1 MVSIMKICIVSNFSD
16 NFDEGLR
23 NVARSLYA
31 ALKKNHDVKK
41 VNYYS
46 IPDLISIRQ
55 FNPDIIHFVLSPTV
69 YGLVLAKFTSL
80 LNKNSKT
87 IISATNCSIP
97 EWRILKILKLLK
109 VDLVL
114 VQTKLTED
122 FFKSLGFP
130 TKYFFNSVDIDKFR
144 PMDDSQK
151 TKLRLKYKIPVEK
164 FVLLHVAS
172 LTRQRNLDM
181 LMEIQDDKNQVLII
195 GRENEKI
202 DLNVFEKLNQK
213 GCKVWLKHFQNIEE
227 VYNLSDCYVFPS
239 KEKNACI
246 ETPLSVL
253 EAMACNLPVITTN
266 FGSIPIL
273 FQEENGLFFI
283 EEPGDISKILEN
295 ISEVNV
301 NNREKILPFAVDNYL
316 IDLLTL
322 YGEVLNTF

>member
-1 MVSIMKICIVSNFSD
+1 MVSIMKICVVSNFSD

-46 IPDLISIRQ
+46 IPDLLSIRQ
-55 FNPDIIHFVLSPTV
+55 FNPDVIHFVLSPTV

-283 EEPGDISKILEN
+283 EEPGDISKILEH

>member
-1 MVSIMKICIVSNFSD
+1 MVSIMKICVVSNFSD

-46 IPDLISIRQ
+46 IPDLLSIRQ
-55 FNPDIIHFVLSPTV
+55 FNPDIIHFVLSPTI

>member
-46 IPDLISIRQ
+46 IPDLLSIRQ

-266 FGSIPIL
+266 FGSIPSL

>member
-46 IPDLISIRQ
+46 IPDLLSIRQ
-55 FNPDIIHFVLSPTV
+55 FNPDIIHFVLSPTI

>member
-1 MVSIMKICIVSNFSD
+1 MVSIMKICIVINFSD

>member
-1 MVSIMKICIVSNFSD
+1 MKICVVSNFSD

-46 IPDLISIRQ
+46 IRDLLSIRQ
-55 FNPDIIHFVLSPTV
+55 FNPNIIHFVLSPTV
-69 YGLVLAKFTSL
+69 YGLALAKFTSL

-97 EWRILKILKLLK
+97 EWRILKILKFLK

-114 VQTKLTED
+114 VQTKETEN

-130 TKYFFNSVDIDKFR
+130 TKFLFNSVDTDKFR

-151 TKLRLKYKIPVEK
+151 QKLRIKYQIPLDKV
-164 FVLLHVAS
+164 VLLHVAS
-172 LTRQRNLDM
+172 LTRQRNLEM
-181 LMEIQDDKNQVLII
+181 LMEIQDEKNQVLII

-202 DLNVFEKLNQK
+202 DLNVFQKLNKK

-253 EAMACNLPVITTN
+253 EAMSCNLPVITTK

-273 FQEENGLFFI
+273 FQEEKGLFFI
-283 EEPGDISKILEN
+283 EEPRDIYEILEN
-295 ISEVNV
+295 INDVKV
-301 NNREKILPFAVDNYL
+301 NNREKILPFAVNNYL
-316 IDLLTL
+316 KDLLTL

>member
-46 IPDLISIRQ
+46 IPDLLSIRQ
-55 FNPDIIHFVLSPTV
+55 FNPDVIHFVLSPTV

>member
-1 MVSIMKICIVSNFSD
+1 MVSIMKICVVSNFSD

-46 IPDLISIRQ
+46 IPDLLSIRQ
-55 FNPDIIHFVLSPTV
+55 FNPDVIHFVLSPTV

>member
-1 MVSIMKICIVSNFSD
+1 MVSIMKICVVSNFSD